1 MKIGKRICGMKPG
14 SRGGWNEKERRK
26 KMGKLCSDCTQSLV
40 TEKRSMMQ
48 SCWMMEEK
56 FWRKGQY
63 CLSQKWEEF
72 GKWRG
77 V

>member
-1 MKIGKRICGMKPG
+1 
-14 SRGGWNEKERRK
+14 
-26 KMGKLCSDCTQSLV
+26 MGKLCSDCTQSLV

-48 SCWMMEEK
+48 SCWMMKEK